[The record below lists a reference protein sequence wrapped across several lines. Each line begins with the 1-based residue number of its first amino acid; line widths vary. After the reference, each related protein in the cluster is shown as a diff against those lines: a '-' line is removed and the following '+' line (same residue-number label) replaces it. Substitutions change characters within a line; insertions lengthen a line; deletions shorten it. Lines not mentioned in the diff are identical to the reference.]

1 MMKKISFKPNK
12 LGILT
17 IIIVV
22 FIVAIIAYKKRKNI
36 KKIAM
41 NTINYLKL
49 KTWDIHS
56 DRRIN
61 KLHPLI
67 QAKAKEFIIKAEKEL
82 GITLRVSSGFRSW
95 EAQTKLYAQGR
106 TAPGKRVT
114 NAKAGE
120 SYHNYGLAID
130 VVEIK
135 NGKAVWNNPNWD
147 KIGALGERLGFSWGG
162 RWKRPD
168 RPHFAITF
176 GKHHTELAALYK
188 AGQRT
193 GQYVNLT

>member
-1 MMKKISFKPNK
+1 MKTVSFKPSK
-12 LGILT
+12 LGIS
-17 IIIVV
+17 IIITVI
-22 FIVAIIAYKKRKNI
+22 FIIGIVAYRKRKNI

-41 NTINYLKL
+41 NTINYLKE

-67 QAKAKEFIIKAEKEL
+67 QAKAREFIIRAEKEL
-82 GITLRVSSGFRSW
+82 GITLRVSSGFRDW
-95 EAQTKLYAQGR
+95 EQQTRLYAQGR

-120 SYHNYGLAID
+120 SYHNYGLALD

-135 NGKAVWNNPNWD
+135 DGQPIWNNPKWNE
-147 KIGALGERLGFSWGG
+147 IGALGERLGFEWGG

-168 RPHFAITF
+168 RPHFAMTF
-176 GKHHTELAALYK
+176 GKHHTELAQLY
-188 AGQRT
+188 RT
-193 GQYVNLT
+193 GNRTGGFVNLT